1 MELAQRLDDYGK
13 PAWITAMIL
22 GFFFF
27 WPIGLGILFYM
38 IWSGRMGCS
47 SRKRGNWMWG
57 AKRQEGRHNGPH
69 NGPMW
74 AKRHASGFAPSGNM
88 AFDEYRQ
95 DTLKRLEDEFGE
107 FQSFLDQLRMA
118 KDKEEFDKFMSSRD
132 KGVDA
137 SVIEAKK
144 KGKGK
149 SNPTAPENGR

>member
-1 MELAQRLDDYGK
+1 MQIAQRLDDYGK

-22 GFFFF
+22 GFIFF

-57 AKRQEGRHNGPH
+57 SKRQEGRHD
-69 NGPMW
+69 GPMW
-74 AKRHASGFAPSGNM
+74 SKRHAHGFKGGFAPSGNM

-107 FQSFLDQLRMA
+107 FQTFLDQLRMA

-132 KGVDA
+132 KSVDGA
-137 SVIEAKK
+137 TIET
-144 KGKGK
+144 KGKG
-149 SNPTAPENGR
+149 NPTAPENGK

>member
-22 GFFFF
+22 GFIFF
-27 WPIGLGILFYM
+27 WPVGLGILFYM

-57 AKRQEGRHNGPH
+57 AKRHGGRH

-74 AKRHASGFAPSGNM
+74 AKRHGAGGFTPSGNM

-107 FQSFLDQLRMA
+107 FQDFLEQLRMA
-118 KDKEEFDKFMSSRD
+118 KDKEEFDKFMSSRAKNNDVAVAD
-132 KGVDA
+132 KK
-137 SVIEAKK
+137 S
-144 KGKGK
+144 KG
-149 SNPTAPENGR
+149 SPTAPD

>member
-22 GFFFF
+22 GFIFF
-27 WPIGLGILFYM
+27 WPVGLGILFYM

-57 AKRQEGRHNGPH
+57 SKRHKSDRH

-74 AKRHASGFAPSGNM
+74 SKSHTGGFAPSGNM

-132 KGVDA
+132 KSVDGA
-137 SVIEAKK
+137 IIET
-144 KGKGK
+144 KGKG
-149 SNPTAPENGR
+149 NPTAPENAK